1 MSQVVRGKVNVVS
14 YISSFDV
21 NDESDVSN
29 TDFKWWF
36 SFATFLIELE
46 FEDADFYCE
55 GRTGVP
61 GFLEQGRTR
70 TGQQTQPTY
79 SVASDIQ
86 S

>member
-21 NDESDVSN
+21 NDESDVGN

-46 FEDADFYCE
+46 FEDADFLIR
-55 GRTGVP
+55 GSNRSTWLFG
-61 GFLEQGRTR
+61 TR
-70 TGQQTQPTY
+70 TNAHSTTN
-79 SVASDIQ
+79 STHI
-86 S
+86 

>member
-21 NDESDVSN
+21 NGESDVGN

-46 FEDADFYCE
+46 FEDADF
-55 GRTGVP
+55 
-61 GFLEQGRTR
+61 
-70 TGQQTQPTY
+70 
-79 SVASDIQ
+79 
-86 S
+86 